1 MSDQQALQDR
11 EKQIATL
18 RELRKRRHEERAE
31 RPPRLLRGLDAPAV
45 ISKEEIKG
53 LLKAEYQNLVVSLYL
68 QLGPDKVAPEPKA
81 LVRSFHS
88 LKTRELERRKDL
100 IEAIP
105 KAQKE
110 MLTHDLKEIEE
121 LLAQYYVPHDSHTLI
136 IFKSAGELNRVIQL
150 PVHATDKLT
159 IDPDPYIVPLEMI
172 LEENERVLF
181 LEIEKQESR
190 FQIYH
195 FGQRQEQDRIQSFV
209 PSDRVDDSIPGR
221 AQRHRLTHLERHL
234 KATAQQAYHL
244 YNDSSFDVLVLM
256 GEERVTHLLEEFLHA
271 TVKAQ
276 IIGRI
281 YGSPDADPRDRK
293 SLIENA
299 LRDHKAD
306 REIKAIADL
315 KEHTPAEIAHSL
327 GSVVKACNLFL
338 VRKLIVSVGF
348 RHQGFICKE
357 HHYLSLEPTDC
368 PFCGKKLVSVENLVD
383 EMIEIARLH
392 AVQVTIVSYHR
403 ELLTEYE
410 GIAAVVYAPVTAT

>member
-1 MSDQQALQDR
+1 M
-11 EKQIATL
+11 
-18 RELRKRRHEERAE
+18 
-31 RPPRLLRGLDAPAV
+31 
-45 ISKEEIKG
+45 
-53 LLKAEYQNLVVSLYL
+53 
-68 QLGPDKVAPEPKA
+68 
-81 LVRSFHS
+81 
-88 LKTRELERRKDL
+88 
-100 IEAIP
+100 
-105 KAQKE
+105 
-110 MLTHDLKEIEE
+110 
-121 LLAQYYVPHDSHTLI
+121 
-136 IFKSAGELNRVIQL
+136 
-150 PVHATDKLT
+150 
-159 IDPDPYIVPLEMI
+159 
-172 LEENERVLF
+172 
-181 LEIEKQESR
+181 
-190 FQIYH
+190 
-195 FGQRQEQDRIQSFV
+195 
-209 PSDRVDDSIPGR
+209 
-221 AQRHRLTHLERHL
+221 

-315 KEHTPAEIAHSL
+315 KEQNPAEIARSL

-348 RHQGFICKE
+348 HHQGFICKE

-392 AVQVTIVSYHR
+392 AVEVTIVSYHR